1 MQKRAETEKKTAM
14 RLTGNTVVKIRT
26 GMMIPEIPAAAG
38 IIAGIIT
45 AIIITLIIIRNAIK
59 IKANSR

>member
-1 MQKRAETEKKTAM
+1 M

-26 GMMIPEIPAAAG
+26 GMMIPEIAAAAG

-45 AIIITLIIIRNAIK
+45 AIIITIIIIRNAIK
-59 IKANSR
+59 IKVNSR